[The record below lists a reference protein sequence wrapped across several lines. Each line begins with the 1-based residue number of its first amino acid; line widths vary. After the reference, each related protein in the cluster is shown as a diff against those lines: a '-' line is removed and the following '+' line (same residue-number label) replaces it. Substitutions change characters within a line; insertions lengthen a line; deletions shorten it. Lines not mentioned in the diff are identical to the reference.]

1 MPDITVTF
9 RLREDVTPD
18 YFANRVAIACMYGYA
33 IKEGESVVLS
43 DGTELSYELLRAG
56 MSEMANLFRVKK

>member
-18 YFANRVAIACMYGYA
+18 YFASRVAVACMYGYA
-33 IKEGESVVLS
+33 IKEGESIVLS
-43 DGTELSYELLRAG
+43 DGTELKYEEIRAG
-56 MSEMANLFRVKK
+56 MTEMANLFPRKK